1 MGKKMQEIEVY
12 VAENND
18 IIIKQPRPMKEAVA
32 ISVNPL
38 QVDLLV
44 EWLKEAKGEALG
56 KKK

>member
-18 IIIKQPRPMKEAVA
+18 IIIKQPRSMKEDVT

-44 EWLKEAKGEALG
+44 EWLKEAKEEALQ

>member
-18 IIIKQPRPMKEAVA
+18 IIIKQPRSMKEDVA
-32 ISVNPL
+32 ISINPL

-44 EWLKEAKGEALG
+44 EWLKEAKNEALN